1 MNTEITINEADVAI
15 LEELCK
21 EYRNGTIN
29 ENKKALLSDKTK
41 NIKKDIEKAEK
52 GNYLPTPFPVNIA
65 EVETE
70 NKIKDT
76 NIKLSTIIY
85 KAPFVQVNPIL
96 THKAYKFNDGR
107 SRVSSRL
114 KLLVYIINKTVVN
127 CNYIKLVR
135 EDTIKD
141 IGIDVNAFA
150 TSLAFMC
157 KICLLAPITN
167 LKSYYIINH
176 NLLYNGSKKL
186 LANWIM
192 KDYATRHVD
201 VDENGKVTLDK
212 DYLKR
217 ELGRIKSV
225 DFNKEVNYE

>member
-76 NIKLSTIIY
+76 NVKLSTTIY
-85 KAPFVQVNPIL
+85 KAPFVQVSPIL
-96 THKAYKFNDGR
+96 THKAYKFDDGR

-114 KLLVYIINKTVVN
+114 KLLIYIINKTVIN

-157 KICLLAPITN
+157 KIGLLAPITN

-192 KDYATRHVD
+192 KDYATRHID
-201 VDENGKVTLDK
+201 VDKNGKVTLDK
-212 DYLKR
+212 DYLKK
-217 ELGRIKSV
+217 ELGRIKSI
-225 DFNKEVNYE
+225 DFNKEVSYE

>member
-29 ENKKALLSDKTK
+29 ENKKALLSDKKK

-76 NIKLSTIIY
+76 NVKLSTTIY
-85 KAPFVQVNPIL
+85 KAPFVQVSPIL
-96 THKAYKFNDGR
+96 THKAYKFDDGR

-114 KLLVYIINKTVVN
+114 KLLIYIINKTVIN

-157 KICLLAPITN
+157 KIGLLAPITN

-192 KDYATRHVD
+192 KDYATRHID
-201 VDENGKVTLDK
+201 VDKNGKVTLDK
-212 DYLKR
+212 DYLKK
-217 ELGRIKSV
+217 ELGRIKSI
-225 DFNKEVNYE
+225 DFNKEVSYE